1 MGRNSVV
8 SMVFSFTEQAQAGG
22 GMLCYQTAAKG
33 ECALHALMDTYAGA
47 YSANTGNL
55 VTKSCRDR
63 DSAYKSAMSAN
74 ALLRAK
80 GRQWQATPGNPTW
93 DMSQW
98 YKGN

>member
-1 MGRNSVV
+1 
-8 SMVFSFTEQAQAGG
+8 
-22 GMLCYQTAAKG
+22 MLCYQTAAKG
-33 ECALHALMDTYAGA
+33 ESALQALMDTYSAPGMM
-47 YSANTGNL
+47 SANTGNL

-80 GRQWQATPGNPTW
+80 GLQWQATPGNPTW